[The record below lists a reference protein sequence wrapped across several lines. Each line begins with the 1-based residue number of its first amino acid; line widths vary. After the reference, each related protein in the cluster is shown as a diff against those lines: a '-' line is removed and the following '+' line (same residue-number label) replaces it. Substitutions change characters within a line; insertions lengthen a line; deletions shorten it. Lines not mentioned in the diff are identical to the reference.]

1 MGAALCHVWFGRKP
15 RDRRTADLETL
26 QAVIDAVPAII
37 NCKDLASRYV
47 FMNAYQARLYGTTS
61 GRAVGRTADELLG
74 HSYGAYT
81 RGIDQQVIATGEPV
95 DSIEESYADAAGVMR
110 SWLTTKVPLKD
121 SRGHVSHIVT
131 VAVDITQRKA
141 IEREL
146 SSAKQNADAADRMK
160 DTFLANMSHE
170 LRTPLNA
177 ILGFAELIE
186 QNVYGPDAI
195 DRHVDAAKRIG
206 ESGRHLLQIV
216 SDILDLSKIAAG
228 RFELRDERVDVTA
241 IVRSVFDT
249 LDSTAAGKGVALSID
264 GGSAPLWIE
273 ADPRACRQILLNLTS
288 NAIKFTPSG
297 GRVTVRAM
305 IDPDGQPAVVVKDT
319 GIGMEPDEVPAAL
332 EPFRQLDDSTARR
345 FTGSGLG
352 LSIAESLV
360 RLLGGV
366 LDIETARGRGT
377 TVTVRLPPQRLKTSA

>member
-1 MGAALCHVWFGRKP
+1 MASARVSVTQQSAEAGGTNSCQCLAGTVGADVATRGRRSVVSVGRPDP
-15 RDRRTADLETL
+15 RFVSRSADIRRLLLVTQSVAVGGMETL
-26 QAVIDAVPAII
+26 
-37 NCKDLASRYV
+37 
-47 FMNAYQARLYGTTS
+47 
-61 GRAVGRTADELLG
+61 
-74 HSYGAYT
+74 
-81 RGIDQQVIATGEPV
+81 
-95 DSIEESYADAAGVMR
+95 
-110 SWLTTKVPLKD
+110 
-121 SRGHVSHIVT
+121 
-131 VAVDITQRKA
+131 
-141 IEREL
+141 
-146 SSAKQNADAADRMK
+146 
-160 DTFLANMSHE
+160 
-170 LRTPLNA
+170 
-177 ILGFAELIE
+177 
-186 QNVYGPDAI
+186 AI
-195 DRHVDAAKRIG
+195 D
-206 ESGRHLLQIV
+206 
-216 SDILDLSKIAAG
+216 IAAEFVRRG
-228 RFELRDERVDVTA
+228 LDVTA